1 MVSSDINTFFD
12 KIYYINLDRDVKR
25 NESIISNFSKF
36 GITNYIRVPGVL
48 VDTIP
53 EPYLYRNFI
62 KKNERYIKGQLGCRE
77 AHLNIIS
84 DAKKN
89 SYSRIAIF
97 EDDIIFTINPSQL
110 LAGNLYNIQEF
121 DLLYFGGLQE
131 QVFNNQIVTTHA
143 MGISYR
149 IFDDILYM
157 AEPSGMEIDNFYAKI
172 IQQMSKNTRQ
182 GGKCIVKKIEPF
194 NSIQQS
200 TKFTSNITNY
210 Q

>member
-1 MVSSDINTFFD
+1 MITANIDTFFD

-25 NESIISNFSKF
+25 NENVISQFSKF
-36 GITNYIRVPGVL
+36 NISNYVRVPGVL

-53 EPYLYRNFI
+53 EPHLYRNFI
-62 KKNERYIKGQLGCRE
+62 KKNESYIKGSLGCRE

-89 SYSRIAIF
+89 GYYRIAIF
-97 EDDIIFTINPSQL
+97 EDDITFTINPSQL

-131 QVFNNQIVTTHA
+131 QGFNNQIVRTHA
-143 MGISYR
+143 MGISHK

-172 IQQMSKNTRQ
+172 IQQMSKNTRL

-200 TKFTSNITNY
+200 REFASNIAS
-210 Q
+210 